1 MKFDIGDEVYRRE
14 APHKTGVI
22 CEIDKATRRYR
33 VKWPRNRTWNREEF
47 LVKVG

>member
-14 APHKTGVI
+14 APHKT
-22 CEIDKATRRYR
+22 
-33 VKWPRNRTWNREEF
+33 RTWNREEF